1 MTIRTKLICIGGPI
15 HGKHVELDPRAN
27 DYRCETLEETGSLT
41 WVELND
47 PTSLAGST
55 RHTYVRRCFSEK
67 QDVITGE
74 KTDRIEALVHASLT
88 MSDALLKVFG
98 YDE

>member
-15 HGKHVELDPRAN
+15 HGKHVEIDPRHN
-27 DYRCETLEETGSLT
+27 RYRADVLEDDLGPF
-41 WVELND
+41 D
-47 PTSLAGST
+47 PSLADYVPEAT
-55 RHTYVRRCFSEK
+55 RHFYIRRCFSEK

-74 KTDRIEALVHASLT
+74 KTGRIEALVHASLT
-88 MSDALLKVFG
+88 MHDALLKVFG

>member
-15 HGKHVELDPRAN
+15 HGKHVELDPREN
-27 DYRCETLEETGSLT
+27 RYRCEVLEKTGSLT

-47 PTSLAGST
+47 ATSLAEVT
-55 RHTYVRRCFSEK
+55 RHTYVRRCF
-67 QDVITGE
+67 TGE
-74 KTDRIEALVHASLT
+74 TTGRIEALVHASLT
-88 MSDALLKVFG
+88 MHDALLKVFG